1 MGRVRNTRRRPDDK
15 ASTSKERYT
24 VNRTTL
30 GAQALELGAKRA
42 AQKNQVSVQVANNW
56 PNKHLDPEI
65 SHSNKHRGNK
75 GKFIP
80 EDVLTVIEKALW
92 DIVKLNP
99 TLTFR
104 DYKEVLNSKLLS
116 IYLPDHCIPQS
127 QFLLSLT
134 YFIVGAG
141 STRLELENAK

>member
-15 ASTSKERYT
+15 ASASKERYA

-92 DIVKLNP
+92 DIVTKKSSIRSYFRFTCP
-99 TLTFR
+99 TTG
-104 DYKEVLNSKLLS
+104 
-116 IYLPDHCIPQS
+116 IPQS

-141 STRLELENAK
+141 STHLELENAK